1 MNLLTYISIASAILI
16 GTCLSE
22 TLTIYEIP
30 RMDDQQATVNS
41 WLQAYLDTG
50 LFGIAKVALEAG
62 ADLNLTDAQ
71 GNSLLHQAAVTNNVN
86 ATKILLEEGGMNVD
100 HRNGL
105 GQTP

>member
-1 MNLLTYISIASAILI
+1 MISRPPSTHGFRVRNNLGVVTSMNSAHFKSLLL
-16 GTCLSE
+16 
-22 TLTIYEIP
+22 P
-30 RMDDQQATVNS
+30 
-41 WLQAYLDTG
+41 AYLDTG

-71 GNSLLHQAAVTNNVN
+71 GNSLLHKAAMTNNVN

-105 GQTP
+105 GMVYYFSN